1 MYEQDPQTS
10 LIFTVSPDALFSSFT
25 SESIPFKDSL
35 LEIYFETEDMMQE
48 TLILLRFN
56 CPDPD
61 CSYIGAGWG
70 DLSIH
75 IRGVHKKNLW
85 YFYHFISRSLAKL
98 AII

>member
-1 MYEQDPQTS
+1 MNEQDPQTS

-56 CPDPD
+56 CPDSD

-85 YFYHFISRSLAKL
+85 YFYSLISL
-98 AII
+98 ITC